1 MPKLSRFTA
10 AVLRFWAQGFPTLAA
25 TVSTAALAPCGALI
39 ATGLAALVGAGAWA
53 GTLRRRSTLLPVPGR
68 FIGS

>member
-1 MPKLSRFTA
+1 MSEPKRFTA
-10 AVLRFWAQGFPTLAA
+10 ARLCAQSLPTLAA
-25 TVSTAALAPCGALI
+25 AAVTAALAPFGVLV

-53 GTLRRRSTLLPVPGR
+53 GTLRRRSTLVPVPAS